1 MIHRFSIVNENLVF
15 SRIVCPAQQESLKF
29 AGSDATVPCGKLQIW
44 NDPAAAEQRGSSVT
58 LLKKLGN
65 TMAWDAEKS
74 SKQQGMK
81 SKKSFI
87 LIS

>member
-1 MIHRFSIVNENLVF
+1 MLPFLVANF
-15 SRIVCPAQQESLKF
+15 KSGMLPPPQSSGVFC
-29 AGSDATVPCGKLQIW
+29 DAFEKTC
-44 NDPAAAEQRGSSVT
+44 
-58 LLKKLGN
+58 N

>member
-1 MIHRFSIVNENLVF
+1 MLPFLVANF
-15 SRIVCPAQQESLKF
+15 KSGMLPPPQ
-29 AGSDATVPCGKLQIW
+29 
-44 NDPAAAEQRGSSVT
+44 SSGVFCT
-58 LLKKLGN
+58 LWKKLGN

-81 SKKSFI
+81 SKKSFT

>member
-1 MIHRFSIVNENLVF
+1 
-15 SRIVCPAQQESLKF
+15 
-29 AGSDATVPCGKLQIW
+29 
-44 NDPAAAEQRGSSVT
+44 VT

-74 SKQQGMK
+74 SKQRGMK

>member
-1 MIHRFSIVNENLVF
+1 
-15 SRIVCPAQQESLKF
+15 
-29 AGSDATVPCGKLQIW
+29 
-44 NDPAAAEQRGSSVT
+44 VT

-65 TMAWDAEKS
+65 TTAWDAEKS

>member
-1 MIHRFSIVNENLVF
+1 LWQTSNLEC
-15 SRIVCPAQQESLKF
+15 SRRRRV
-29 AGSDATVPCGKLQIW
+29 AGF
-44 NDPAAAEQRGSSVT
+44 SVT

-81 SKKSFI
+81 SKKSFT